1 MRVLLLSPYPEPELK
16 PLLTAFD
23 LEGDEVSLYPHVL
36 DDLGSPD
43 ITVLYGYRNL
53 IRGKML
59 GNHRVINIHP
69 SYLPYNRGASPN
81 LWSWYDDTPKGVSII
96 QIDRSIDG
104 GPLLGRRLVE
114 MCPTD
119 TLATSY
125 ERLRKAAGAL
135 FFNMWPRI
143 REGIVGA
150 SQMPLTG
157 SCHTV
162 AESETLLSRFP
173 SRYHTPCA
181 LVKMVGEVDKLLLTD
196 DKLVI

>member
-1 MRVLLLSPYPEPELK
+1 MRVLLLSPYPEKELR
-16 PLLTAFD
+16 PLITAFE
-23 LEGDEVSLYPHVL
+23 LEGDEATVYPHFL

-53 IRGKML
+53 IRGKVL
-59 GNHRVINIHP
+59 GNHRVVNIHP

-81 LWSWYDDTPKGVSII
+81 LWSWFDDTPKGVSVI
-96 QIDRSIDG
+96 QINKSIDG
-104 GPLLGRRLVE
+104 GPLLGRQLVE

-125 ERLRKAAGAL
+125 NRLREAAGKL
-135 FFNMWPRI
+135 FFDIWPRI
-143 REGIVGA
+143 RQGIVGA

-162 AESETLLSRFP
+162 AQSDILMALMPHGYDTR
-173 SRYHTPCA
+173 CA
-181 LVKMVGEVDKLLLTD
+181 YVEQLGREMRSSVKEMV
-196 DKLVI
+196 I